1 MSYLISLFEQHS
13 YLILFAGIF
22 LELMALPISGELLM
36 SYAGYFVYQGKMNY
50 LLALLTVFFSGGA
63 GITVTYWIGR
73 AGGYKLIEKY
83 GKYIHLGP
91 ERYKKTAAWFER
103 SGSKLLIFAY
113 FIPGVRH
120 FTGYISGI
128 SRMSFQ
134 KFIIPAYTGSF
145 LWGFCFITLGKVLGP
160 QWKAFHHAASKYFV
174 MFIIVL
180 AILLAFFLVYRFY
193 KDQIRSFFVRVL
205 KRLMARLKTIRAT
218 EIFLICL
225 TLVLIGMVSLMLG
238 LAQDYLANDFTEFNE
253 VTNYIVN
260 SVVYQPWMKGFFI
273 FQSIYVFGLITAITI
288 LRIWRKGRDR
298 ALEYLLLL
306 ITISGVK
313 AFHDSITQALSFLES
328 FGFVGKFHS
337 ENFPDLNAVII
348 ITIYGV
354 CFFLLVRH
362 SNRGLTPVFAA
373 LFALFILIGLA
384 VANIAS
390 TNLLPSDIVGGYVY
404 GTVWIFFNFLLF
416 EMLRLVLERD

>member
-1 MSYLISLFEQHS
+1 
-13 YLILFAGIF
+13 
-22 LELMALPISGELLM
+22 M

-63 GITVTYWIGR
+63 GITITYWIGR

-91 ERYKKTAAWFER
+91 EKYKKTAAWFER

-128 SRMSFQ
+128 SRLSFQ

-160 QWKAFHHAASKYFV
+160 QWQAFHHAASKYFV

-180 AILLAFFLVYRFY
+180 AILLAVFLIYRFY
-193 KDQIRSFFVRVL
+193 KNQIKDLFIQVL
-205 KRLMARLKTIRAT
+205 KRLMLHLKTIRAT

-225 TLVLIGMVSLMLG
+225 ALVLIGMVSFMMG

-253 VTNYIVN
+253 VTNYMVN
-260 SVVYQPWMKGFFI
+260 SVVYQSWMKGFFI
-273 FQSIYVFGLITAITI
+273 FRSTYVLCFIIVLTI
-288 LRIWRKGRDR
+288 LRIWRKGRNR

-306 ITISGVK
+306 VTILGAK
-313 AFHDSITQALSFLES
+313 PFHDFITKALSFLES

-337 ENFPDLNAVII
+337 ENFPDLHAATII
-348 ITIYGV
+348 IIYGV

-362 SNRGLTPVFAA
+362 AKTGVAPVFAA
-373 LFALFILIGLA
+373 LLILFILIGLA
-384 VANIAS
+384 ITNIAII
-390 TNLLPSDIVGGYVY
+390 NVLPSDIVGGYVY
-404 GTVWIFFNFLLF
+404 GAVWIFFNFLLF
-416 EMLRLVLERD
+416 EMLRLVLEKA